1 LLAQDRRK
9 TVDPRLYQLTCA
21 PECGFSVK
29 SRDRAEVVAHAIL
42 HNKRVHRLD
51 KSEADVQ
58 KMIQEVPG

>member
-1 LLAQDRRK
+1 M
-9 TVDPRLYQLTCA
+9 DPRLYQLTCA

-58 KMIQEVPG
+58 KTIQEVPG